1 MRPDGGVTPP
11 PPRSMRVWW
20 RESSKVVCQRGGALE
35 GLVGPC
41 EAGVRTGDRKL
52 EGSKRE
58 TDRNGCAYPAL
69 LVEYD
74 GVLACLPRV
83 CCVF

>member
-1 MRPDGGVTPP
+1 MDGTDSPEAVG
-11 PPRSMRVWW
+11 
-20 RESSKVVCQRGGALE
+20 SSS
-35 GLVGPC
+35 C
-41 EAGVRTGDRKL
+41 EADARTGGRKL

-58 TDRNGCAYPAL
+58 TERSGRAHPAL

-74 GVLACLPRV
+74 GVLAFLPRV